1 MDSILE
7 SRYSGVQGAIAAAAV
22 FEHDNGVI
30 SSHER
35 GFDQHYQCNA
45 LVPTAMIP
53 RRLDT
58 CICQSTRT
66 KILTSP

>member
-7 SRYSGVQGAIAAAAV
+7 FRYSGVQGAIAAAV

-45 LVPTAMIP
+45 LAMP
-53 RRLDT
+53 
-58 CICQSTRT
+58 
-66 KILTSP
+66 